1 MLQAAGT
8 LSSPSKTTAVR
19 NDLRNVAVI
28 AHVDHGKTTLIDQL
42 LRQSGNFRDTQVS
55 GELLLDT
62 NPLERERGIT
72 ILSKNVAIRYT
83 DPRTG
88 EMTKINIIDTPGHAD
103 FGGEVERVLS
113 MADGCFLLVDAA
125 EGPMPQTRF
134 VLGKAL
140 HLGLKPIVIINKID
154 RPDRRPDAVL
164 NEIFDL
170 FVELEANDEQLD
182 FPVIYASGREG
193 LASTTLEDPGENII
207 PVFEAILS
215 YVPPP
220 QADAD
225 EPLRLRIQTLA
236 YSEYVGR
243 IGVGRIYGGKIRSGQ
258 FVKLIGRSG
267 ERSGR
272 ILQVQTFEGFGRTDV
287 EEAAAGDI
295 VALVGMDNIEI
306 GDSVA
311 DPENV
316 VVMPPVEIEPPT
328 LTMTFRVN
336 NSPFAGREGK
346 YVTSRN
352 IRDRLM
358 RELESN
364 VALKVEASDDND
376 SMQVSGRGLLHL
388 GILLETMRREGYELG
403 VGKPQVVMRKNA
415 AGKLEEPVE
424 LLTVDVPEF
433 AMGPVMEIVGLR
445 RGTLEKMDQ
454 RAGITHL
461 EFSIPARGLIGMKTR
476 LLTAT
481 AGEASMHHTFHS
493 YQPAKGEMAGRPNG
507 VMIANIAGTVTSY
520 ALDDLQQRGILFVSP
535 QEQVYPGQ
543 IVGEHCRDNDIVVNV
558 VRAKQ
563 LTNFRTTSKDD
574 AVLLKPAWKMTLE
587 QALEYIEEDE
597 IVEVTPAAIRL
608 RKVLLDENER
618 KRADRKVRKAVGVE

>member
-1 MLQAAGT
+1 MPVDSN
-8 LSSPSKTTAVR
+8 SSPDARR

-55 GELLLDT
+55 GDLMLDS

-72 ILSKNVAIRYT
+72 ILAKNVAVRFT

-88 EMTKINIIDTPGHAD
+88 ETTKINVIDTPGHAD
-103 FGGEVERVLS
+103 FGGEVERVLG

-140 HLGLKPIVIINKID
+140 AFGLKPIVIINKID

-170 FVELEANDEQLD
+170 FVELDAHDEQLD

-193 LASTTLEDPGENII
+193 WASYDADTKGQSIV
-207 PVFEAILS
+207 PVFEEILKH
-215 YVPPP
+215 VPAP
-220 QADAD
+220 AG
-225 EPLRLRIQTLA
+225 EPDGPLQLRVQTLA

-243 IGVGRIYGGKIRSGQ
+243 IGVGRIYGGRIKTGQ
-258 FVKLIGRSG
+258 FVKLIGRG
-267 ERSGR
+267 NDGAPRNGR
-272 ILQVQTFEGFGRTDV
+272 VQQVQAFEGFGRVDV
-287 EEAAAGDI
+287 PDASAGDI
-295 VALVGMDNIEI
+295 VALIGLDGVEI
-306 GDSVA
+306 GDSVC
-311 DPENV
+311 DVDNPV
-316 VVMPPVEIEPPT
+316 PMPGIEIEPPT

-336 NSPFAGREGK
+336 NTPFAGKEGK

-352 IRDRLM
+352 IRDRLV

-364 VALKVEASDDND
+364 VALKVESTDDND
-376 SMQVSGRGLLHL
+376 AQRVSGRGLLHL
-388 GILLETMRREGYELG
+388 GILLETMRREGFELG
-403 VGKPQVVMRKNA
+403 VGKPEVVMRRDEH
-415 AGKLEEPVE
+415 GRIEEPVE
-424 LLTVDVPEF
+424 RLVVDVPEN
-433 AMGPVMEIVGLR
+433 AMGPVMEMVGLR
-445 RGTLEKMDQ
+445 RGSLEKMDQ
-454 RAGITHL
+454 RSGITHL
-461 EFSIPARGLIGMKTR
+461 EFTIPARGLIGMKTR

-481 AGEASMHHTFHS
+481 AGEAVLHHTFHG
-493 YQPAKGEMAGRPNG
+493 YQPMKGEIAGRANG
-507 VMIANIAGTVTSY
+507 AMIANMAGVVTPY
-520 ALDDLQQRGILFVSP
+520 ALDDLQPRGILFVEP
-535 QEQVYPGQ
+535 GDQVYTGQ
-543 IVGEHCRDNDIVVNV
+543 IVGEHCRPNDIVVNV

-574 AVLLKPAWKMTLE
+574 AVMLKPALKMTLE

-597 IVEVTPAAIRL
+597 VVEITPSAIRI
-608 RKVLLDENER
+608 RKVMLDENER
-618 KRADRKVRKAVGVE
+618 KRAERKTKKATALSA